1 MFFSRL
7 TPRALLLASAL
18 ASNAFA
24 CFGMDLMQAYKLAL
38 ENDRQLRAAQAQY
51 TAGVEALPQAQ
62 SRLYPSL
69 ALINSRLSV
78 SQDRKD
84 GDTQFPN
91 QRYPS
96 KSDSLSLRQ
105 PIYNPRLWALKDQ
118 AVATVASASASLDGE
133 QQNLAVRLTESY
145 LSVLS
150 ARERDALVRSQ
161 IKLTESRLLSAQKSF
176 SVGIGIRTDID
187 EIQAQLDILQAQAL
201 QATHTIFT
209 ATSEL
214 EMLTGKPIERFF
226 VINKQTFQPEQIDPG
241 SLDKWL
247 TNALSRNNDV
257 RYRTAQRDAL
267 VAALASVHAEDL
279 PTLDAVAQIN
289 RSSGEN
295 AYFVNSKTDN
305 RSVGVQLNVPLY
317 QGGWFG
323 SRQRQ
328 ALANLTE
335 GQEML
340 DRAELMAK
348 NEVRKTYFLLRESLM
363 RVAALEKANASAQ
376 TVVIANQKSFQ
387 AGVRTTLDVLAAEQR
402 VIQVAVD
409 LVEARAQS
417 LNAWIRLKA
426 LTSEVDEVTFK
437 LLSSQF
443 KSE

>member
-1 MFFSRL
+1 MFFLCR
-7 TPRALLLASAL
+7 TPRVLILAIAL
-18 ASNAFA
+18 ASTSLT
-24 CFGMDLMQAYKLAL
+24 CFGMDVLQAYKLAL
-38 ENDRQLRAAQAQY
+38 ENDKQLRAAQAQY
-51 TAGVEALPQAQ
+51 AAGIEALPQAQ

-69 ALINSRLSV
+69 ALSNSRLTV

-84 GDTQFPN
+84 GETQFPN

-96 KSDSLSLRQ
+96 KSDNLSLRQ
-105 PIYNPRLWALKDQ
+105 PLYNPRLWALKDQ
-118 AVATVASASASLDGE
+118 AIASVASADASLNGE
-133 QQNLAVRLTESY
+133 QQNLAIRLTESY

-150 ARERDALVRSQ
+150 ARERDALVQSQ

-176 SVGIGIRTDID
+176 AAGVGIRTDID

-201 QATHTIFT
+201 QATNSIFT

-214 EMLTGKPIERFF
+214 EMLTGKPIEKFF
-226 VINKQTFQPEQIDPG
+226 VINKQTFQPEQIAPG
-241 SLDKWL
+241 SLDTWL
-247 TNALSRNNDV
+247 TNALSRNNEV
-257 RYRTAQRDAL
+257 RYRSAQRDAL
-267 VAALASVHAEDL
+267 AAALESVHAEDL
-279 PTLDAVAQIN
+279 PTLDGVAQIN
-289 RSSGEN
+289 RNSGEN

-305 RSVGVQLNVPLY
+305 RSVGVQFNLPLY
-317 QGGWFG
+317 QGGWFS

-363 RVAALEKANASAQ
+363 RVAALEKANTSAQ

-426 LTSEVDEVTFK
+426 LTSDVDEATFQ

-443 KSE
+443 KAE

>member
-1 MFFSRL
+1 MFFLCRPQKVL
-7 TPRALLLASAL
+7 ILAIAL
-18 ASNAFA
+18 AGTSLT
-24 CFGMDLMQAYKLAL
+24 CFSMDVFQAYKLAL
-38 ENDRQLRAAQAQY
+38 ENDKQLRAAQAQY
-51 TAGVEALPQAQ
+51 AAGIEALPQAQ

-69 ALINSRLSV
+69 TLSNSRLTV

-84 GDTQFPN
+84 GETQFPN

-96 KSDSLSLRQ
+96 KSDNLSLRQ

-118 AVATVASASASLDGE
+118 AIASVASADASLNGE

-176 SVGIGIRTDID
+176 AAGVGIRTDID
-187 EIQAQLDILQAQAL
+187 EIQAQLDMLQAQAL
-201 QATHTIFT
+201 QATNSIFT

-214 EMLTGKPIERFF
+214 EMLTGKPIEKFF
-226 VINKQTFQPEQIDPG
+226 VINKQTFQPEQIAPG
-241 SLDKWL
+241 SLDMWL
-247 TNALSRNNDV
+247 TNALSRNNEV
-257 RYRTAQRDAL
+257 RYRSAQRDAL
-267 VAALASVHAEDL
+267 AAALESVHAEDL
-279 PTLDAVAQIN
+279 PTLDGVAQIN
-289 RSSGEN
+289 RNSGEN
-295 AYFVNSKTDN
+295 AYFVNSRTDN
-305 RSVGVQLNVPLY
+305 RSVGVQFNLPLY
-317 QGGWFG
+317 QGGWFS

-340 DRAELMAK
+340 DRAELMTK
-348 NEVRKTYFLLRESLM
+348 NEVRKTHFLLQESLM

-387 AGVRTTLDVLAAEQR
+387 AGVRTTIDVLAAEQR

-409 LVEARAQS
+409 LVEARTQS
-417 LNAWIRLKA
+417 LSAWIRLKA
-426 LTSEVDEVTFK
+426 LTSDVDEATFQ

-443 KSE
+443 KAE